1 MPLTY
6 QPKPQS
12 PGFLTQALMRI
23 GQMLGMD
30 PHPQDQPY
38 GLMARSLLEAQPS
51 GKPASIGPLPEDKA
65 YSDWLGAVHRANPD
79 FGLDPQGLAFQMFA
93 GPLAKTANKE
103 MLKKA
108 QNMLDEGVDR
118 AKIWADTGWFKDV
131 DDKWKFEIDDSAAKY
146 SAIDEHSKQL
156 DYHNRLWSEY
166 EEAGILRSIM
176 DKEGVDIDKAVGI
189 FADRF
194 NRLPIV
200 ENPSMVASKPVSF
213 WAKKVKEYEQSIP
226 KKVPFESQV
235 GKVIRH
241 GPLESAYPGIGG
253 MNWGVAD
260 EFNMGMAYGSYDIGN
275 KGAPERIM
283 QGRQAYGPE
292 GKSDI
297 LHELQHAVQGRE
309 GFASGGNPEAIAM
322 DPSQYLPEVKTA
334 KEALYS
340 AAESRGGRLAEDMD
354 KWLRGEGVPSTTV
367 DRIQKEL
374 KKMPE
379 YAAYKAAM
387 ESADPYG
394 VYKRLAGEA
403 EARNVQT
410 RMNFSPEE
418 RMARPPWTTLDVP
431 EDQLLVRGLL
441 GEDVGPQMATVYHGS
456 PHKFDA
462 FDMSKI
468 GTGEGAQAYG
478 HGLYF
483 ADNPAVAGWYSNKL
497 SDPSGAVPGLQDI
510 KWSGG
515 DIPKEYRKVVGYLND
530 PLVMETAKTKQGLA
544 DLLES
549 VPEYKEGARWL
560 RDNAD
565 EITLKNFGNLYEVD
579 LPDEAIGK
587 MLDWDKPLSE
597 QPESV
602 LKNLEGKIPDY
613 KVDRFGWINS
623 AGRKVEGSGQSE
635 LTGRDIY
642 NLIRMQSKEDDFR
655 KSLAA
660 GTVEL
665 KKRGI
670 PGIKYLDQGS
680 RGSGKGTYNYVVFDD
695 QLPTIL
701 KRNNESLAERLMR

>member
-38 GLMARSLLEAQPS
+38 GLMSRSLLEAQPS
-51 GKPASIGPLPEDKA
+51 GKPSSIGPLPEDKA

-79 FGLDPQGLAFQMFA
+79 TGIDPMSGMIGGLAA
-93 GPLAKTANKE
+93 
-103 MLKKA
+103 
-108 QNMLDEGVDR
+108 
-118 AKIWADTGWFKDV
+118 
-131 DDKWKFEIDDSAAKY
+131 
-146 SAIDEHSKQL
+146 
-156 DYHNRLWSEY
+156 
-166 EEAGILRSIM
+166 
-176 DKEGVDIDKAVGI
+176 
-189 FADRF
+189 
-194 NRLPIV
+194 
-200 ENPSMVASKPVSF
+200 
-213 WAKKVKEYEQSIP
+213 
-226 KKVPFESQV
+226 
-235 GKVIRH
+235 
-241 GPLESAYPGIGG
+241 
-253 MNWGVAD
+253 
-260 EFNMGMAYGSYDIGN
+260 GMA
-275 KGAPERIM
+275 K
-283 QGRQAYGPE
+283 
-292 GKSDI
+292 
-297 LHELQHAVQGRE
+297 
-309 GFASGGNPEAIAM
+309 
-322 DPSQYLPEVKTA
+322 
-334 KEALYS
+334 
-340 AAESRGGRLAEDMD
+340 
-354 KWLRGEGVPSTTV
+354 
-367 DRIQKEL
+367 
-374 KKMPE
+374 
-379 YAAYKAAM
+379 
-387 ESADPYG
+387 
-394 VYKRLAGEA
+394 
-403 EARNVQT
+403 
-410 RMNFSPEE
+410 
-418 RMARPPWTTLDVP
+418 
-431 EDQLLVRGLL
+431 
-441 GEDVGPQMATVYHGS
+441 VYHGS

-483 ADNPAVAGWYSNKL
+483 ADNPEVANAYRINLAYDPDKMRIGGKQINEVYQSIQDAAIRKPIKQAASDYEKL
-497 SDPSGAVPGLQDI
+497 DALERLMQHDSVEDVLKYGKEN
-510 KWSGG
+510 KWSNETLGWLKDDVMGG
-515 DIPKEYRKVVGYLND
+515 Y
-530 PLVMETAKTKQGLA
+530 ET
-544 DLLES
+544 
-549 VPEYKEGARWL
+549 
-560 RDNAD
+560 
-565 EITLKNFGNLYEVD
+565 FGSLYEVD